1 MRSLAL
7 IDIFKGVMMVLIAL
21 FLVLLF
27 HDPIGTQLNVF
38 FLRTDD
44 LFADF
49 FNPLIYIADNDVYH
63 NTLNGLHHKIYFPLT
78 YMLFSLFSGFNNYS
92 GSTLNDTYVS
102 HPAMLSCVLFTLI
115 SILIFLHAL
124 NKVVRT
130 DALTIF
136 IILFSSV
143 FLFTIE
149 RGNPIMFA
157 AALVCYFIAY
167 NNSPLW
173 YERYFAMISLCVAVV
188 LKGFPVLLGLYLLQ
202 ERRFKEIIFCI
213 LITILL
219 VFLPF
224 LYFKGG
230 FDNISQL
237 VSNIQLHNQ
246 LFEDAIYPRFG
257 LSVFNLI
264 AINIFHLYDASYTD
278 IGFKITKGLVILMS
292 MSSLILFFIQR
303 SSWKKLML
311 LVSVIAF
318 LPSDNGFYCGIYFFP
333 VLLLFLKEEKL
344 CKRNYIYVVLFCML
358 FNPIQITKDDIPIS
372 WMISNFAVFI
382 IWAMLICETH
392 KNITNT
398 VLTSGGALM
407 GKNTNGLSSTPLEN
421 IVPCK
426 KL

>member
-1 MRSLAL
+1 M
-7 IDIFKGVMMVLIAL
+7 
-21 FLVLLF
+21 
-27 HDPIGTQLNVF
+27 
-38 FLRTDD
+38 
-44 LFADF
+44 
-49 FNPLIYIADNDVYH
+49 
-63 NTLNGLHHKIYFPLT
+63 
-78 YMLFSLFSGFNNYS
+78 
-92 GSTLNDTYVS
+92 
-102 HPAMLSCVLFTLI
+102 
-115 SILIFLHAL
+115 
-124 NKVVRT
+124 
-130 DALTIF
+130 
-136 IILFSSV
+136 
-143 FLFTIE
+143 
-149 RGNPIMFA
+149 
-157 AALVCYFIAY
+157 
-167 NNSPLW
+167 
-173 YERYFAMISLCVAVV
+173 
-188 LKGFPVLLGLYLLQ
+188 
-202 ERRFKEIIFCI
+202 
-213 LITILL
+213 
-219 VFLPF
+219 
-224 LYFKGG
+224 
-230 FDNISQL
+230 
-237 VSNIQLHNQ
+237 
-246 LFEDAIYPRFG
+246 
-257 LSVFNLI
+257 FNLI